1 MVTEVTAGPGTL
13 LVRLDVTGT
22 TAALKAGGTARR
34 WQVLTVSGDRITD
47 IRGFDDRTQAAARAG
62 VPA

>member
-13 LVRLDVTGT
+13 LVGLYVTGT
-22 TAALKAGGTARR
+22 PTAREAGGTVRR
-34 WQVLTVSGDRITD
+34 RQVLTVSGGRITD
-47 IRGFDDRTQAAARAG
+47 IRGFGDRTQAAARAG